1 MKDLNIDYFS
11 NNEDET
17 KNSKDPAT
25 PIISDLPTPTSPTDV
40 FPFSLNE
47 DNSSK
52 PHTPINEDNELTPE
66 DETGPMNEGDGVVG
80 RMKTQIFRILGRPT
94 GQCHHHHKK
103 NSKHSATLPSPEKK
117 HRRPSSAD
125 NICIDGRRY
134 QNYNRIYSLPND
146 DIEIDRLINNHFLV
160 KHSFGSNYSAPV
172 TELLSSNNSK
182 NCALGGFRSGTT
194 SPQHQSCISNNA
206 SSTCRSPCGDGDGL
220 KHSSSND
227 SLVSNTMDAPL
238 TPSKTDSSSHSTT
251 SLTGYF
257 RKLTILGHRHRD
269 MSHHSLLSS
278 IQQTSPAVGTPTPT
292 PTATATTTRTTTCT
306 ASPAISLKKSPTP
319 SSSLLPKATAP
330 TRTSTCPDETHL
342 ISSYSLNQRRSYSEN
357 DLLQCQYQQHYNTY
371 ESCLIYPNTNVT
383 RVLDVAC
390 GSGVWI
396 LEMAHEF
403 PNTEFYGFD
412 VSEMYPTTIRPSNTF
427 FCLFDMSRGF
437 PYPDEY
443 FDFIRMHD
451 VHTCFPSTDTEF
463 IMREIRRCLKKGGY
477 TELREMDFIIHDP
490 GPTTAM
496 FTSIDSLT
504 AIKLQKYYGV
514 DIKWPRMI
522 RKYLTTIH
530 LADVHSRVVPLVYSN
545 HSKQDTSVD
554 EMCYRYWNDRF
565 DAYRR
570 LFWQIFGG
578 GDDVKTHHELD
589 QYIQQMMKEMLDR
602 SSYCQYYMA
611 WGRKP
616 LVDENSDSSATTTTV
631 AVAANDTVADTN
643 PMTHDTQT
651 EDDQHLK
658 LINNNNNELD
668 VKRKKMVRP
677 NVLRTTSD
685 TYGHEISEFT
695 DGFTD

>member
-1 MKDLNIDYFS
+1 
-11 NNEDET
+11 
-17 KNSKDPAT
+17 
-25 PIISDLPTPTSPTDV
+25 
-40 FPFSLNE
+40 
-47 DNSSK
+47 
-52 PHTPINEDNELTPE
+52 
-66 DETGPMNEGDGVVG
+66 MNEGDGVVG
-80 RMKTQIFRILGRPT
+80 RMKTQIFRMLGRPT
-94 GQCHHHHKK
+94 GQCHHHHIVHKK
-103 NSKHSATLPSPEKK
+103 TNQHSPTTPTPPSPEKK

-134 QNYNRIYSLPND
+134 NNYNRIYSLPND
-146 DIEIDRLINNHFLV
+146 DIEIDRLLNNHFLV

-172 TELLSSNNSK
+172 TELLSSNTSK
-182 NCALGGFRSGTT
+182 NCALSGFRSGTT
-194 SPQHQSCISNNA
+194 SPPLQSCISNNA
-206 SSTCRSPCGDGDGL
+206 SPTSRSACGDDGL
-220 KHSSSND
+220 KHCSSSD
-227 SLVSNTMDAPL
+227 SLVSNTMGAPL
-238 TPSKTDSSSHSTT
+238 TTCKTDPSSHSTT

-257 RKLTILGHRHRD
+257 RKLTTLGHRHRD

-278 IQQTSPAVGTPTPT
+278 IQQTSTDSPAAVTP
-292 PTATATTTRTTTCT
+292 TATTTRTTTRT
-306 ASPAISLKKSPTP
+306 ASPEISLTKSPTASSP
-319 SSSLLPKATAP
+319 SSPPPPSSLLPKSRTP
-330 TRTSTCPDETHL
+330 TRTSTCPDETQL
-342 ISSYSLNQRRSYSEN
+342 ISSTLDQRRSYSES
-357 DLLQCQYQQHYNTY
+357 DLLQCQHQQHYNTCEPRL

-412 VSEMYPTTIRPSNTF
+412 LSEMYPTTIRPKNTF
-427 FCLFDMSRGF
+427 FCLFDMSHGF

-451 VHTCFPSTDTEF
+451 VHTCFPSADTEF

-477 TELREMDFIIHDP
+477 TELREMDFIIYDP

-496 FTSIDSLT
+496 FTSKDSLT
-504 AIKLQKYYGV
+504 ATKLQKYYDV
-514 DIKWPRMI
+514 DIQWPRMI
-522 RKYLTTIH
+522 RKYLTMIK
-530 LADVHSRVVPLVYSN
+530 LVDVHSRVVPLVYCN
-545 HSKQDTSVD
+545 HSQQNTSID

-578 GDDVKTHHELD
+578 GDDIKTHHQLD

-616 LVDENSDSSATTTTV
+616 LVDENSDANATTTTLTTTTDDDDDPDAV
-631 AVAANDTVADTN
+631 VAAAANTMPHN
-643 PMTHDTQT
+643 TQT
-651 EDDQHLK
+651 EDERHLK
-658 LINNNNNELD
+658 LINHKMD
-668 VKRKKMVRP
+668 VNGKKVARP
-677 NVLRTTSD
+677 NVLRMTSD